1 VDEVD
6 PESDAEITAAVE
18 RTSQREDL
26 MPDKDNDNPKSSNDE
41 SVDRQKLGA
50 RLREAREYLGLS
62 QDEVA
67 KYLSIPRTALS
78 HIESG
83 QRRIDALELKK
94 LAQLYKRPVVYFT
107 GESQADASMSEDVA
121 HLARAAAGLSEGD
134 RRELS
139 WFAEYLRA
147 RADSEGSSM
156 ADMRGAI
163 LKGTREAGR
172 LHRQFDMRERIEQ
185 DGGRID
191 VFGTI
196 VKAAYRL
203 CLSPST
209 VCSVFSSMSRCR
221 VSWCDD
227 KARFKCAAFYRRT

>member
-1 VDEVD
+1 
-6 PESDAEITAAVE
+6 
-18 RTSQREDL
+18 

-107 GESQADASMSEDVA
+107 GESQADAGMSEDVA

-139 WFAEYLRA
+139 RFAEYLRA
-147 RADSEGSSM
+147 RAESEGSSN
-156 ADMRGAI
+156 D
-163 LKGTREAGR
+163 
-172 LHRQFDMRERIEQ
+172 
-185 DGGRID
+185 
-191 VFGTI
+191 
-196 VKAAYRL
+196 
-203 CLSPST
+203 
-209 VCSVFSSMSRCR
+209 
-221 VSWCDD
+221 
-227 KARFKCAAFYRRT
+227 